1 VGVKSTPWSDRLNYK
16 LVNRLVF
23 ENLKHRPVR
32 TLLSALAIGIQ
43 VTLMLTLVG
52 ISHGMLNDVAERS
65 RGTGADIIVRPPG
78 SSLLGFSGSVMDE
91 RIVGKVRE
99 EPHVQLATGSLVQQ
113 VSANFTSIAGI
124 SLDEFNSMSGGFK
137 YLEGGPFTG
146 VDDLIV
152 DDVFARGAHAHVG
165 SAIDFGIKWR
175 VAGVVE
181 SGKMSRMFADLKS
194 LQNKYSA
201 TGKVSVIWVKADDP
215 SNIQTVVNELKEAL
229 PDHQIY
235 TVEEYVSLISANNIP
250 LLRQFTG
257 VVIGIGVVIGF
268 LVVFLSMY
276 TAVLERTR
284 EIGIL
289 KALGAS
295 PAYVLGILLRE
306 TILLSITG
314 AIAGILMTYGT
325 RSLLGIFAPAFTTE
339 IVYAWWPIA
348 ALIALTGSLIGAIYP
363 GLKAARQDAIEALAY
378 D

>member
-1 VGVKSTPWSDRLNYK
+1 

-52 ISHGMLNDVAERS
+52 VSHGLLNDIAERS
-65 RGTGADIIVRPPG
+65 RGTGADVMVRPPG
-78 SSLLGFSGSVMDE
+78 SSLIGFSGSVMDE
-91 RIVGKVRE
+91 RVTGAVSK
-99 EPHVQLATGSLVQQ
+99 EPHVQLATGSLVQA

-124 SLDEFNSMSGGFK
+124 NLDEFNSMSGGFK
-137 YLEGGPFTG
+137 YLEGGPFTAP
-146 VDDLIV
+146 DDLIV
-152 DDVFARGAHAHVG
+152 DDVYARSAKLHVG
-165 SAIDFGIKWR
+165 STVDFGLKWH
-175 VAGVVE
+175 VSGVVE
-181 SGKMSRMFADLKS
+181 SGKMSRMFSDLKS
-194 LQNKYSA
+194 LQGKYSN
-201 TGKVSVIWVKADDP
+201 TGRISVIWVKVDEHD
-215 SNIQTVVNELKEAL
+215 NIPTVVSELKEKL
-229 PDHQIY
+229 PDYSIWS
-235 TVEEYVSLISANNIP
+235 VEEYISLISVNNIP
-250 LLRQFTG
+250 MLRQFTG
-257 VVIGIGVVIGF
+257 VVIGIGVAIGF

-295 PAYVLGILLRE
+295 PAYIMGILLRE

-314 AIAGILMTYGT
+314 VVFGILLTYGT
-325 RSLLGIFAPAFTTE
+325 RYLLGVFVPSFTTD
-339 IVYAWWPIA
+339 IVYAWWPKAAVI
-348 ALIALTGSLIGAIYP
+348 ALIGSLVGAVYP

>member
-1 VGVKSTPWSDRLNYK
+1 

-52 ISHGMLNDVAERS
+52 VSHGLLNDIAERS

-78 SSLLGFSGSVMDE
+78 SSLLGFAGSVMDE
-91 RIVGKVRE
+91 KVVRVVRE
-99 EPHVQLATGSLVQQ
+99 QPHVTLATGSLVQS
-113 VSANFTSIAGI
+113 VNANFTSIAGI
-124 SLDEFNSMSGGFK
+124 NLDEFNSMSGGFK
-137 YLEGGPFTG
+137 YLKGSPFMG
-146 VDDLIV
+146 DDDLIV
-152 DDVFARGAHAHVG
+152 DDVYARSAHVHAG
-165 SAIDFGIKWR
+165 STVDFGIKWR
-175 VAGVVE
+175 VTGVVE

-194 LQNKYSA
+194 LQAKYSA
-201 TGKVSVIWVKADDP
+201 SGKVSVIWVKLDDP
-215 SNIQTVVNELKEAL
+215 GNIQTVVDELKEKL
-229 PDHQIY
+229 PDYQIY
-235 TVEEYVSLISANNIP
+235 SVEEYISLISADNIP
-250 LLRQFTG
+250 MLRQFTG

-306 TILLSITG
+306 TILLSIVG
-314 AIAGILMTYGT
+314 VFAGILMTYGT
-325 RSLLGIFAPAFTTE
+325 RYLLGILVPAFTTD
-339 IVYAWWPIA
+339 IVYAWWPRA
-348 ALIALTGSLIGAIYP
+348 ALIGLAGSLVGAIYP

>member
-1 VGVKSTPWSDRLNYK
+1 
-16 LVNRLVF
+16 LVNQLVF

-52 ISHGMLNDVAERS
+52 VSHGMLNDIAERS
-65 RGTGADIIVRPPG
+65 RGTGADVMVRPPG
-78 SSLLGFSGSVMDE
+78 SSLIGFSGSVMDE
-91 RIVGKVRE
+91 RIVGAVAK
-99 EPHVQLATGSLVQQ
+99 EPHVALATGSLVQP

-124 SLDEFNSMSGGFK
+124 NLDEFNTMSGGFK

-146 VDDLIV
+146 EGDLLV
-152 DDVFARGAHAHVG
+152 DDVYARSAKLHVG
-165 SAIDFGIKWR
+165 STVDFGLKWR

-194 LQNKYSA
+194 LQGKYSN
-201 TGKVSVIWVKADDP
+201 TGKISVIWVKVDEPA
-215 SNIQTVVNELKEAL
+215 NIPAVVSELKEKL
-229 PDHQIY
+229 PDFSIY
-235 TVEEYVSLISANNIP
+235 SVDEYVSLISANNIP
-250 LLRQFTG
+250 MLRQFTG

-295 PAYVLGILLRE
+295 PAYVLSILLRE
-306 TILLSITG
+306 TILL
-314 AIAGILMTYGT
+314 AIVGVAAGILMTYGT
-325 RSLLGIFAPAFTTE
+325 RYLLEVFVPAFSTD
-339 IVYAWWPIA
+339 IVYEWWPRA
-348 ALIALTGSLIGAIYP
+348 AMIALVGSLIGAIYP

>member
-1 VGVKSTPWSDRLNYK
+1 LPALRGGRDRLNYK

-52 ISHGMLNDVAERS
+52 VSHGMLNDIAERS
-65 RGTGADIIVRPPG
+65 RGTGADVMVRPPG
-78 SSLLGFSGSVMDE
+78 SSLIGFSGSVMDE
-91 RIVGKVRE
+91 RIVDKVRE
-99 EPHVQLATGSLVQQ
+99 LPHVKLATGSLVQA

-124 SLDEFNSMSGGFK
+124 KLDEFNAMSGGFQ
-137 YLEGGPFTG
+137 YLEGSPFTNEG
-146 VDDLIV
+146 ELIV
-152 DDVFARGAHAHVG
+152 DDVFARGAHVHAG
-165 SAIDFGIKWR
+165 STVDFGIKWR
-175 VAGVVE
+175 VSGVVE

-194 LQNKYSA
+194 LQEKYSA
-201 TGKVSVIWVKADDP
+201 TGKISVIWVKVDDP
-215 SNIQTVVNELKEAL
+215 AQIQAVVNKLKETL
-229 PDHQIY
+229 PDHQIWSLD
-235 TVEEYVSLISANNIP
+235 EYISMISANNIP
-250 LLRQFTG
+250 MLRQFTG

-295 PAYVLGILLRE
+295 PGYVLGILLRE
-306 TILLSITG
+306 TILLSIVG
-314 AIAGILMTYGT
+314 ILAGILMTYGT
-325 RSLLGIFAPAFTTE
+325 RSLLEAFVPSFSTD
-339 IVYAWWPIA
+339 IVYEWWPKA
-348 ALIALTGSLIGAIYP
+348 GLIALLGSLIGAIYP
-363 GLKAARQDAIEALAY
+363 GLKAARQDAIEALSY

>member
-1 VGVKSTPWSDRLNYK
+1 
-16 LVNRLVF
+16 LVNQLVF

-52 ISHGMLNDVAERS
+52 VSHGMLNDIAERS
-65 RGTGADIIVRPPG
+65 RGTGADVMVRPPG
-78 SSLLGFSGSVMDE
+78 SSLIGFSGSVMDE
-91 RIVGKVRE
+91 RIVGAVAK
-99 EPHVQLATGSLVQQ
+99 EPHVALATGSLVQP

-124 SLDEFNSMSGGFK
+124 NLDEFNAMSGGFK

-146 VDDLIV
+146 EGDLLV
-152 DDVFARGAHAHVG
+152 DDVYARSAKLHVG
-165 SAIDFGIKWR
+165 STVDFGLKWR

-194 LQNKYSA
+194 LQGKYSN
-201 TGKVSVIWVKADDP
+201 TGKISVIWVKVDEHANT
-215 SNIQTVVNELKEAL
+215 SAVVNELKEKL
-229 PDHQIY
+229 PDFSIY
-235 TVEEYVSLISANNIP
+235 SVDEYVSLISANNIP
-250 LLRQFTG
+250 MLRQFTG

-295 PAYVLGILLRE
+295 PSYVLSILLRE
-306 TILLSITG
+306 TILL
-314 AIAGILMTYGT
+314 AIAGVAAGILMTYGT
-325 RSLLGIFAPAFTTE
+325 RYLLTVFVPSFTTD
-339 IVYAWWPIA
+339 IVYMWWPRA
-348 ALIALTGSLIGAIYP
+348 AVIALVGSLIGAIYP